1 MFHVNVYVLFSLYF
15 NYFFIYVFFLLIG
28 DMEVGRAAGRG
39 RGWRK
44 KNGCHCTDHTMFG
57 CGTKSKGIDGT
68 SCLSV

>member
-1 MFHVNVYVLFSLYF
+1 M
-15 NYFFIYVFFLLIG
+15 FFLLIG